1 MYWILSFLTYSQVSI
16 FDYTRIWSFPT
27 AAIIDRSIIFGD
39 MYHYYFQM
47 YNPYYLIYLG
57 NVIKNEN
64 RFHTHIIVERN
75 TVFQAEPV
83 GHMETL
89 DLKGK
94 PAILGT
100 FKSHLV
106 CLSAWQKTPLITK
119 QAYSS
124 QLGGGKAGVRLF
136 NTDNQSTVLKSNSYK
151 QNYETK

>member
-1 MYWILSFLTYSQVSI
+1 MSI

-89 DLKGK
+89 DLRVNLPFWELSSLISCVSQHGK
-94 PAILGT
+94 R
-100 FKSHLV
+100 
-106 CLSAWQKTPLITK
+106 PL
-119 QAYSS
+119 
-124 QLGGGKAGVRLF
+124 
-136 NTDNQSTVLKSNSYK
+136 
-151 QNYETK
+151 